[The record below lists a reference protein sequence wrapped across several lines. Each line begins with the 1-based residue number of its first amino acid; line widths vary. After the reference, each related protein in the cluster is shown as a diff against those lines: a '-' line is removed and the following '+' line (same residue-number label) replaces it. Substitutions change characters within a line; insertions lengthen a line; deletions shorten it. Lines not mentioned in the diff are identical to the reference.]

1 MINVKNCESTKNWDT
16 RPQRITC
23 ASSWLLLHC
32 EKCHK
37 TSLAPSVWGIKQRQN
52 MTVWAKEKFKET
64 PRDNS
69 PACAAAGGCRP
80 LVMHNGISSLFV
92 VKYFTPPKMVPVG
105 L

>member
-1 MINVKNCESTKNWDT
+1 MVNARLKMVSPPKIGTHKGSCAPVVGFSYIVKNITKF
-16 RPQRITC
+16 R
-23 ASSWLLLHC
+23 
-32 EKCHK
+32 CH
-37 TSLAPSVWGIKQRQN
+37 LQCGGIKQRQN

-64 PRDNS
+64 PHDNS